1 MFADRISGIE
11 DRIQRYKN
19 NGLKIFATSSFQTNS
34 VLLLHIISRIDNQIP
49 IYFLNTGYHFPETL
63 LFKSDLKQLLNLNVV
78 DLFPQTPK
86 NQQRDSNGRLMYA
99 SDPDY
104 CCYMNKVQPLEPIKQ
119 SHDVWMSGIRGDQ
132 NENRNSKRV
141 EEQEGSLTR
150 YHPIIDWSSKDVYD
164 YLSYYNL
171 PRHPL
176 EQKGYLSIGCQPCTQ
191 KYMAGENGRSGRWNG
206 LNKTECGL
214 HTVTENESAS

>member
-1 MFADRISGIE
+1 MFEDRISGIKE
-11 DRIQRYKN
+11 RIQRYKN
-19 NGLKIFATSSFQTNS
+19 NGLTLFATSSFQTNS

-63 LFKSDLKQLLNLNVV
+63 LFKSDLTRLLNVNVI

-86 NQQRDSNGRLMYA
+86 NQQRDANGRLMYA

-119 SHDVWMSGIRGDQ
+119 SYDVWMSGIRGDQ
-132 NENRNSKRV
+132 NENRTKKGF
-141 EEQEGSLTR
+141 EEKEGSLTR
-150 YHPIIDWSSKDVYD
+150 FHPIIDWSNKDAYD
-164 YLSYYNL
+164 YLSYHNL

-176 EQKGYLSIGCQPCTQ
+176 EDKGYLSIGCQPCTQ
-191 KYMAGENGRSGRWNG
+191 KYMSGENGRSGRWSG

-214 HTVTENESAS
+214 HTETTDENVA